1 MRILAKDACAV
12 TFSCPTV
19 AASDKPKTLIII
31 GPRVSGHYPDM
42 VGTGEEAVTLSEELL
57 ARAGYVKRDGTTE

>member
-1 MRILAKDACAV
+1 MRILAKASCVAMA
-12 TFSCPTV
+12 SCPAV
-19 AASDKPKTLIII
+19 VASDKPKTLIII

-57 ARAGYVKRDGTTE
+57 ARAGYVKREAE